1 MTKEARK
8 NTALNV
14 KASHFQLGFV
24 KNDINEIEKSKNDE
38 ALKQKWQPQK
48 AQKSASLARS
58 NFSIGQTN
66 VFNDQTSAK
75 SDFP

>member
-1 MTKEARK
+1 M
-8 NTALNV
+8 
-14 KASHFQLGFV
+14 
-24 KNDINEIEKSKNDE
+24 NEIDKSKNDE